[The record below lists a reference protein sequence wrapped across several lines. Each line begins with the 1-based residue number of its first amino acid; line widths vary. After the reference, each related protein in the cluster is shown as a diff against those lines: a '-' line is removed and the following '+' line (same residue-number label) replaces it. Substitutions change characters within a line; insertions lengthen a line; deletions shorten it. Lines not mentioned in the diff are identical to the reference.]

1 MKKKWIIWLLVV
13 IAALAAASLAYNR
26 LSVTYAKEESEKE
39 STEETSV
46 NAAIQNKADDF
57 TVYDANGNEVRLSDY
72 TGKPLIVNFWAS
84 WCPPC
89 KREMPAFQEAVD
101 QYSEEVSFLMI
112 NETDGARETMDTAQ
126 AFLED
131 NGYDMNVLFDL
142 DGDAGNVYNVLY
154 LPRTLLIDENGNI
167 VEDHV
172 GELTEAELENLI
184 EIGFRDSFTGI
195 P

>member
-39 STEETSV
+39 STEEKSV
-46 NAAIQNKADDF
+46 NATIQNKADDF

-154 LPRTLLIDENGNI
+154 LPRTLLIDENGNV